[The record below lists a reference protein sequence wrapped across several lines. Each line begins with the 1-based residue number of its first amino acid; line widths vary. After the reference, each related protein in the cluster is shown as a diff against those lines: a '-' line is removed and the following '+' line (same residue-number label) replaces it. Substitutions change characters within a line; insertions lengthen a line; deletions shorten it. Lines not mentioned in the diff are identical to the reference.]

1 MVITGAAVAIL
12 VSVLSFTVGSGELIC
27 QHGKNSKIQPRQ
39 IKEGHACFIR
49 VEHPC
54 TNTPVVTFGT
64 TRMNRQKD
72 SDYCI
77 LKPPMCFCTRSHCNG
92 HYGEILK
99 LWEESE
105 RQMNFDSS
113 SESTYNCMIR
123 WLKLKMEQEKK
134 ARPEGGFIAPH
145 KAQSITLAERFLRKI
160 FKKNF
165 HYDYEDLSATF
176 ATAAPHQS
184 TLRHIGRRNTN
195 SPLEPSDAVHPE
207 GGTEHST
214 PQNKVRFQRKRA
226 APRNRDNEMRR
237 IGRPG
242 VEEDTLEP
250 ESDATEPG
258 FSEEDTLEPESDATE
273 PGFSEEDTLEPES
286 EATEPGASAE
296 DTLEPESEATEP
308 GSSERTT
315 LELGPETSESGNS
328 GRTTLELEPEETS
341 GSGNSGRTTVEPG
354 HETIESETSET
365 DRLEPLLN
373 GTIVAN
379 QTNGTEISGGIGP
392 GLFGYKRTTIEPSDN
407 TIEEA
412 TEPSGIEGEGRTTLE
427 TSETHEEDGSETSTS
442 DTDISNE
449 LTSTKETDVDPH
461 ALEQSSGDYQNPEA
475 SKEKDDHFWLAFF
488 ILAIIAAIL
497 ILIIMPILFV
507 IAIRKYG
514 RLKQLQ
520 SQSQSQ

>member
-39 IKEGHACFIR
+39 IKLDNSALDCDVVGEESTVPAPVIAKRTGIPRASVQRILKKRGFKLVSKEGHACFIR

-123 WLKLKMEQEKK
+123 WLKL
-134 ARPEGGFIAPH
+134 RFIAPH

-242 VEEDTLEP
+242 V
-250 ESDATEPG
+250 G
-258 FSEEDTLEPESDATE
+258 KM
-273 PGFSEEDTLEPES
+273 
-286 EATEPGASAE
+286 
-296 DTLEPESEATEP
+296 
-308 GSSERTT
+308 
-315 LELGPETSESGNS
+315 
-328 GRTTLELEPEETS
+328 
-341 GSGNSGRTTVEPG
+341 
-354 HETIESETSET
+354 I
-365 DRLEPLLN
+365 LLFAFFR
-373 GTIVAN
+373 IA
-379 QTNGTEISGGIGP
+379 
-392 GLFGYKRTTIEPSDN
+392 
-407 TIEEA
+407 A
-412 TEPSGIEGEGRTTLE
+412 M
-427 TSETHEEDGSETSTS
+427 
-442 DTDISNE
+442 NE
-449 LTSTKETDVDPH
+449 LTSEPPCM
-461 ALEQSSGDYQNPEA
+461 ENE
-475 SKEKDDHFWLAFF
+475 
-488 ILAIIAAIL
+488 
-497 ILIIMPILFV
+497 
-507 IAIRKYG
+507 
-514 RLKQLQ
+514 
-520 SQSQSQ
+520 